1 MFRERERT
9 RYIALIST
17 VTRIYTAGCFVHGV
31 YNSPASHRNGQ
42 RIHTPRL
49 RIAMLNDAP
58 MPAVAAV
65 ADAAA
70 VDLAAAA
77 ADVAEDV
84 PSPVDPTAQALL
96 LLGGLPNESLQRKRQ
111 LEDTIKEA
119 KRQRDKAQRDLRNER
134 RREERLMDKA
144 KGLSVAN
151 LAKVLATRVA
161 ADAKAKAKAK
171 AKANAKARSG

>member
-1 MFRERERT
+1 
-9 RYIALIST
+9 
-17 VTRIYTAGCFVHGV
+17 
-31 YNSPASHRNGQ
+31 
-42 RIHTPRL
+42 
-49 RIAMLNDAP
+49 MLNDAP

-96 LLGGLPNESLQRKRQ
+96 LLGGLPNESQQRKRQ

-161 ADAKAKAKAK
+161 AEAKAKAKAK
-171 AKANAKARSG
+171 AKATAKAKSG